1 MNRNTQRRPRSPE
14 EICIDTDFAVRA
26 FFRKL
31 ERQPE
36 GMRQRPQPVEL
47 WDTETSESYL
57 GEGREDE
64 LETTINLHFH
74 LKNTNDRSVLL
85 ELKQSL
91 KDLVAKLDRE

>member
-47 WDTETSESYL
+47 WDVETVDDGPNSEQC
-57 GEGREDE
+57 
-64 LETTINLHFH
+64 TTVNLHFR
-74 LKNTNDRSVLL
+74 LENTSDNSVLADL
-85 ELKQSL
+85 RQALL
-91 KDLVAKLDRE
+91 DLVNKLDRE